1 MRHLCGLSRILLA
14 AGVVLVLA
22 GSVLA
27 QAAPEGRLDVVAPG
41 VATAPPR
48 GVGLEPGMP
57 PEQRGTRDQ
66 EFYPGQVRS
75 RHEPAF
81 VHGLSATVPVSAT
94 RSVRLGLSGWTAPAV
109 PFDIPQAA
117 GGAALGLTVRWD
129 EPTAEEPAP
138 AGGPAAVR

>member
-14 AGVVLVLA
+14 VGVVLVLA
-22 GSVLA
+22 GSALA
-27 QAAPEGRLDVVAPG
+27 QPAPEGRLDVVAPG

-81 VHGLSATVPVSAT
+81 VHGLSATVPVSART
-94 RSVRLGLSGWTAPAV
+94 CRTSSAMTVRSWTTAMMSHSRAAAPITAVVTAGGTQTFFTPAV
-109 PFDIPQAA
+109 A
-117 GGAALGLTVRWD
+117 
-129 EPTAEEPAP
+129 EP
-138 AGGPAAVR
+138 